1 MTYLHHHGLTCWFR
15 FSFHKNLM
23 KAELQIEL
31 ITSMLSF
38 FHPRENTC
46 DNSTSTLLHTGH
58 EKPLSSDFMCFVF
71 SLSSRPLPK
80 TLLFAPITIAIPLA
94 QPSHSFFWVTFC
106 ETSLFCNVPSVDW
119 MRNVSFELL
128 SS

>member
-1 MTYLHHHGLTCWFR
+1 MYA
-15 FSFHKNLM
+15 NL
-23 KAELQIEL
+23 
-31 ITSMLSF
+31 
-38 FHPRENTC
+38 
-46 DNSTSTLLHTGH
+46 TSTFLHTAH

-106 ETSLFCNVPSVDW
+106 ETSLFCNVLSVDW
-119 MRNVSFELL
+119 MRSVSFELL